1 MSTSEPIPGAVPK
14 ATAEM
19 NPGATLARVNAA
31 LADFNTEQEQ
41 SADGM
46 PSFSVER
53 QELHA
58 CLAALRDDAQFDA
71 LTFITAIDR
80 FGGRRPEP
88 RFEVVYQLQS
98 IEHADRVRLRVRL
111 HSDDA
116 KVPSCTDL
124 WSGAN
129 YMERECYDLM
139 GIHFDDHPDLRRL
152 MMPEGYGHHP
162 LRKEFPHQGIEPD
175 RLYREWDRARRKE
188 WDADRAAS
196 QQGDAKS

>member
-1 MSTSEPIPGAVPK
+1 MSTTDPTPGAAPD
-14 ATAEM
+14 A
-19 NPGATLARVNAA
+19 NPDAALARITAA
-31 LADFNTEQEQ
+31 LADFSTETET

-46 PSFSVER
+46 PSLSVKR
-53 QELHA
+53 AELHA
-58 CLAALRDDAQFDA
+58 CLAALKTDAQFDA

-98 IEHADRVRLRVRL
+98 IDHADRVRLRVRL

-116 KVPSCTDL
+116 KVPSCCDL

-129 YMERECYDLM
+129 FMERECYDLM
-139 GIHFDDHPDLRRL
+139 GIHFDNHPDLRRL
-152 MMPEGYGHHP
+152 LMPEGYGHHP

-188 WDADRAAS
+188 WDTERAAAK
-196 QQGDAKS
+196 QGKAKH